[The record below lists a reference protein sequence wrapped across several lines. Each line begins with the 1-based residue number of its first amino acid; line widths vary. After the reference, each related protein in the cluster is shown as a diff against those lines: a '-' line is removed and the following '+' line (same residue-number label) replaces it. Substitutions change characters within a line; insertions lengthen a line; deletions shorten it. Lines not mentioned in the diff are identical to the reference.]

1 MLDDGDEGVAQ
12 FGQAVLGM
20 AADGVDDALL
30 DDAVLHQFLQL
41 LGQHALT
48 GLGHPALQFTRTL
61 RAVQQFVDDIG
72 FPFAAHHL
80 DGDTEAATDVYGYLL
95 VVHIECKGTNNP
107 ADSSLFPLNTAKII
121 SIVLRKLSVFRRLAA
136 SWNRCNFAVAMK
148 KLKIETKRGVLLD
161 GVLFAADGEAD
172 TVLIAI
178 TGIHGNF
185 YSNPFYYNIGDTLSA
200 AGIDFIY
207 AQTNDAFGAIRTMNT
222 HTGREE
228 IIGSWN
234 ERFALA
240 DEDIEAYLDY
250 AEKQGYRHIILA
262 GHSLGANKVIYYLSR
277 HHERLR
283 VGEQSSGIPR
293 VEHFLLL
300 SPANL
305 DYMTASVTPC
315 QRELIR
321 QLYERGDG
329 DKMLPFLL
337 MGWVEC
343 TVGTAYDWVHSGLL
357 NNVHTSPDG
366 ELTEQR
372 EQSHAGMGSA
382 ESRRK
387 KTEGQFSQVSQ
398 ITHTG
403 ALLIGTYDNF
413 TDGDPSGFLRTIN
426 SHMPTAAENR
436 LLFIERTGHTYQQ
449 KHQEVADK
457 ILQLIR
463 DWREAA
469 KQ

>member
-1 MLDDGDEGVAQ
+1 
-12 FGQAVLGM
+12 
-20 AADGVDDALL
+20 
-30 DDAVLHQFLQL
+30 
-41 LGQHALT
+41 
-48 GLGHPALQFTRTL
+48 
-61 RAVQQFVDDIG
+61 
-72 FPFAAHHL
+72 
-80 DGDTEAATDVYGYLL
+80 
-95 VVHIECKGTNNP
+95 
-107 ADSSLFPLNTAKII
+107 
-121 SIVLRKLSVFRRLAA
+121 
-136 SWNRCNFAVAMK
+136 MK
-148 KLKIETKRGVLLD
+148 ELKIETKRGVLLD
-161 GVLFAADGEAD
+161 GVLFSVDGGAD

-234 ERFALA
+234 ERFRLA

-250 AEKQGYRHIILA
+250 ATRQGYRHIILA

-305 DYMTASVTPC
+305 DYMTASVTPQ
-315 QRELIR
+315 QREIIR
-321 QLYERGDG
+321 QLYDRGHAAE
-329 DKMLPFLL
+329 MLPFPL

-357 NNVHTSPDG
+357 NNVHTSSDG
-366 ELTEQR
+366 N
-372 EQSHAGMGSA
+372 
-382 ESRRK
+382 
-387 KTEGQFSQVSQ
+387 FSQVSQ

-413 TDGDPSGFLRTIN
+413 TDGDPSGFLRNIN

-463 DWREAA
+463 EWQQVA

>member
-1 MLDDGDEGVAQ
+1 
-12 FGQAVLGM
+12 
-20 AADGVDDALL
+20 
-30 DDAVLHQFLQL
+30 
-41 LGQHALT
+41 
-48 GLGHPALQFTRTL
+48 
-61 RAVQQFVDDIG
+61 
-72 FPFAAHHL
+72 
-80 DGDTEAATDVYGYLL
+80 
-95 VVHIECKGTNNP
+95 
-107 ADSSLFPLNTAKII
+107 
-121 SIVLRKLSVFRRLAA
+121 
-136 SWNRCNFAVAMK
+136 MK
-148 KLKIETKRGVLLD
+148 ELKIETKRGVLLD
-161 GVLFAADGEAD
+161 GVLFAADGGAD

-185 YSNPFYYNIGDTLSA
+185 YSTPFYYNIGDTLSA

-240 DEDIEAYLDY
+240 DEDIEAYLNY
-250 AEKQGYRHIILA
+250 ATQQGYRHIILA

-277 HHERLR
+277 HHT
-283 VGEQSSGIPR
+283 PR

-305 DYMTASVTPC
+305 DYMTSSVTPR

-321 QLYERGDG
+321 QLYDRGHAAE
-329 DKMLPFLL
+329 MLPFLL

-357 NNVHTSPDG
+357 NNVHTSSDG
-366 ELTEQR
+366 N
-372 EQSHAGMGSA
+372 
-382 ESRRK
+382 
-387 KTEGQFSQVSQ
+387 FSQVSQ

-413 TDGDPSGFLRTIN
+413 TDGDPSGFLRNIN

-463 DWREAA
+463 EWQEVA

>member
-1 MLDDGDEGVAQ
+1 MVAPQ
-12 FGQAVLGM
+12 N
-20 AADGVDDALL
+20 
-30 DDAVLHQFLQL
+30 HS
-41 LGQHALT
+41 
-48 GLGHPALQFTRTL
+48 
-61 RAVQQFVDDIG
+61 I
-72 FPFAAHHL
+72 FAA
-80 DGDTEAATDVYGYLL
+80 TKEIQT
-95 VVHIECKGTNNP
+95 
-107 ADSSLFPLNTAKII
+107 
-121 SIVLRKLSVFRRLAA
+121 
-136 SWNRCNFAVAMK
+136 MK
-148 KLKIETKRGVLLD
+148 ELKIETKRGVLLD
-161 GVLFAADGEAD
+161 GVLFPSEGKSDA
-172 TVLIAI
+172 VLIAI

-185 YSNPFYYNIGDTLSA
+185 YSNPFYYNIGETLTA

-250 AEKQGYRHIILA
+250 AEQQGYKHIILA

-277 HHERLR
+277 HHD
-283 VGEQSSGIPR
+283 PR

-305 DYMTASVTPC
+305 DYMTASVTA
-315 QRELIR
+315 QERDIIR

-343 TVGTAYDWVHSGLL
+343 TVATAYDWVHSGLL

-366 ELTEQR
+366 N
-372 EQSHAGMGSA
+372 
-382 ESRRK
+382 
-387 KTEGQFSQVSQ
+387 FSQVEQ

-413 TDGDPSGFLRTIN
+413 TDGDPSGFLRLIN

-436 LLFIERTGHTYQQ
+436 LVFIERTGHTYQQ
-449 KHQEVADK
+449 KQQEVADK
-457 ILQLIR
+457 ILELIN
-463 DWREAA
+463 DWRKE
-469 KQ
+469 

>member
-1 MLDDGDEGVAQ
+1 
-12 FGQAVLGM
+12 
-20 AADGVDDALL
+20 
-30 DDAVLHQFLQL
+30 
-41 LGQHALT
+41 
-48 GLGHPALQFTRTL
+48 
-61 RAVQQFVDDIG
+61 
-72 FPFAAHHL
+72 
-80 DGDTEAATDVYGYLL
+80 
-95 VVHIECKGTNNP
+95 
-107 ADSSLFPLNTAKII
+107 
-121 SIVLRKLSVFRRLAA
+121 
-136 SWNRCNFAVAMK
+136 MK
-148 KLKIETKRGVLLD
+148 ELKIETKRGVLLD
-161 GVLFAADGEAD
+161 GVLFAADGGAD

-207 AQTNDAFGAIRTMNT
+207 AQTNDAFGAIRTMNA
-222 HTGREE
+222 HMGREE

-250 AEKQGYRHIILA
+250 ATWQGYRHIILA

-277 HHERLR
+277 HHDT
-283 VGEQSSGIPR
+283 R

-305 DYMTASVTPC
+305 DYMTASVTPR

-321 QLYERGDG
+321 QLYDRGHAAE
-329 DKMLPFLL
+329 MLPFLL

-343 TVGTAYDWVHSGLL
+343 TVGTAYDWIHSGLL
-357 NNVHTSPDG
+357 CNVHTSPDG
-366 ELTEQR
+366 D
-372 EQSHAGMGSA
+372 
-382 ESRRK
+382 
-387 KTEGQFSQVSQ
+387 FSQVSQ

-413 TDGDPSGFLRTIN
+413 TDGDPSGFLRNIN
-426 SHMPTAAENR
+426 SHMPTAAHNR

-463 DWREAA
+463 DWQEVT